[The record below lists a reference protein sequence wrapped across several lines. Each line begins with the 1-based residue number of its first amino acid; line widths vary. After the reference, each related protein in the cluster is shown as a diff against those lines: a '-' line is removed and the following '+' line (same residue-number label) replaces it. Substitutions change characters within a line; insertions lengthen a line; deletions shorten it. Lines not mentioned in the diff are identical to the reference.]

1 MVNDLR
7 HQGVEIEVAS
17 KDAPI
22 GNTKISTGDHI
33 IRADQPYR
41 TLVDLYFSL
50 QNYPVSN
57 PLPYDDTG
65 WTMPLMRN
73 ITVKK
78 VTDKTLFDQPMTT
91 IAKDVVVPGVIQG
104 TGDILVVENT
114 TDNVLAT
121 FRFKNAETRMEAAED
136 DFDLDGHNLRAGAF
150 VIRNGNDARIRASI
164 QELGLT
170 ACATSATTVKTHAL
184 TAPRI
189 GYVHSWQR
197 TQDEGWVRA
206 ALDHY
211 GVPYTY
217 FADQKLR
224 EGNLRDNYDV
234 IVFPSIGGSSVSQVN
249 GIPKTGP
256 DAIPTKRPN

>member
-1 MVNDLR
+1 
-7 HQGVEIEVAS
+7 
-17 KDAPI
+17 
-22 GNTKISTGDHI
+22 
-33 IRADQPYR
+33 
-41 TLVDLYFSL
+41 
-50 QNYPVSN
+50 
-57 PLPYDDTG
+57 
-65 WTMPLMRN
+65 MPLMRN

-78 VTDKTLFDQPMTT
+78 VTDNTLFDQPMTT

-170 ACATSATTVKTHAL
+170 AYATSATTVKTHAL